1 MALLVCRDLAVGY
14 DGKSV
19 LEGISFK
26 VEKGDYLFITGANG
40 TGKST
45 LMKTIL

>member
-14 DGKSV
+14 GGKSV

-26 VEKGDYLFITGANG
+26 V
-40 TGKST
+40 GKR
-45 LMKTIL
+45 